1 MKGNCK
7 EADRLV
13 CIKDGDAEKTLD
25 NNGYMRMLV
34 GKRILLREAVLE
46 CMALVMISLL

>member
-7 EADRLV
+7 EVDKLV
-13 CIKDGDAEKTLD
+13 CIKDGDGEKILD

-34 GKRILLREAVLE
+34 GKRILLREVVFE
-46 CMALVMISLL
+46 CMVLVMIFLL